1 MTWSGKLR
9 GVGVELAETL
19 ARIDDEQ
26 GLSPSGWKM
35 TIGAE
40 VKSVKTIIA

>member
-9 GVGVELAETL
+9 GVGVELAETP

-26 GLSPSGWKM
+26 GLSLSGWKM
-35 TIGAE
+35 TRAE
-40 VKSVKTIIA
+40 VESVKTIIA